1 MDAVEANERGANMGV
16 VVVVAIEG
24 IVEMEEIEEDAI
36 DIVRWFVGG
45 RIEMANIVET
55 DALSS
60 SDEAESRMMC
70 KTIETIEN
78 QNE

>member
-1 MDAVEANERGANMGV
+1 MDAVEVNERGAHMG
-16 VVVVAIEG
+16 VVVAIEG
-24 IVEMEEIEEDAI
+24 IAEIEESEEDAI

>member
-1 MDAVEANERGANMGV
+1 MDAVEANERGAHMGV

-24 IVEMEEIEEDAI
+24 IVESEEMEESEEDAI

-55 DALSS
+55 DVLSS
-60 SDEAESRMMC
+60 SDEA
-70 KTIETIEN
+70 
-78 QNE
+78 

>member
-1 MDAVEANERGANMGV
+1 MDAVEANERGAHMG

-24 IVEMEEIEEDAI
+24 IAEIEESEEDAI

>member
-1 MDAVEANERGANMGV
+1 MDAVEANERGAHMGV

-24 IVEMEEIEEDAI
+24 IVEMEEIEVDAI
-36 DIVRWFVGG
+36 DIVRWFVGE

-70 KTIETIEN
+70 KTI
-78 QNE
+78 